1 MNTVRVFLLAAI
13 LAMPAAGIVA
23 QQREKNSEDAL
34 AASETL
40 ASPTSIGGYGNA
52 YFQHNAN
59 NAVSHMSLER
69 FVLFLGHRF
78 SPSIALF
85 SELEVEDAKISGGE
99 AGGEVALEQAYLR
112 FTLSKDAYLVA
123 GLFLPRIGILNENH
137 LPTDFHGN
145 ERTRVERSIIPSTW
159 RELGVGLYGS
169 IARLGAR
176 YSVAVMNG
184 LNAASFE
191 HGTVIRGGRFEGRD
205 ATGNAL
211 AVTGALQFSAGDLTL
226 QVSGYAGGSNAASAR
241 ASDTLG
247 FGSGVLSL
255 PVYLGEADARYA
267 SGGFSAKALGTFV
280 FIRDAEAINR
290 AYANATPRSAY
301 GAYAEAAYDLFYGV
315 SAFHGKQLI
324 AFARG
329 ELLDMNASVPSN
341 GIVDRTLRQQHLI
354 LGLTYLPVPNVAVKG
369 DVRFA
374 RTLDAGVIL
383 PGTLPARA
391 SNTFV
396 NVGVGYSF

>member
-1 MNTVRVFLLAAI
+1 MHTVRIFLLAAI
-13 LAMPAAGIVA
+13 LALPAAGILA
-23 QQREKNSEDAL
+23 QQREKNSEDAI
-34 AASETL
+34 AAGEPQG
-40 ASPTSIGGYGNA
+40 SPTSIGGYGNA
-52 YFQHNAN
+52 YFQHDAN
-59 NAVSHMSLER
+59 NTVSRMSLER
-69 FVLFLGHRF
+69 FVLFVGHRF

-112 FTLSKDAYLVA
+112 FTLNKDAYLVA

-137 LPTDFHGN
+137 LPTDFNGN

-169 IARLGAR
+169 IPSLGAQ

-205 ATGNAL
+205 ASGNAL
-211 AVTGALQFSAGDLTL
+211 ALTGALQFNLGDLAL

-267 SGGFSAKALGTFV
+267 SGGFAAKVLGTYV

-290 AYANATPRSAY
+290 AYANGTPRSAI
-301 GAYAEAAYDLFYGV
+301 GAYAEAAYDLFHGM
-315 SAFHGKQLI
+315 SAFRGKQLV
-324 AFARG
+324 AFARV
-329 ELLDMNASVPSN
+329 ELLDLNASVPSN
-341 GIVDRTLRQQHLI
+341 TPVDRALRQQHLI
-354 LGLTYLPVPNVAVKG
+354 TGFTYLPVPNVAVKA

-374 RTLDAGVIL
+374 RTLDAGAIL